1 MGDKKQVL
9 RAVLFSLTLILGL
22 GRAAAA
28 APSEAARVDLSADQ
42 LSFAAGERVVVRVAI
57 TNPGSHPIK
66 VLKWYT
72 PAEDVEEALFAVS
85 VNGVAVPYV
94 GAHYKRPA
102 ATGNDYVNLKSGESF
117 TRDVDLGLYYDLSVS
132 GNY

>member
-22 GRAAAA
+22 GRAADA
-28 APSEAARVDLSADQ
+28 APTEAARVDLSADQ

-72 PAEDVEEALFAVS
+72 PVDDVEEPLFTVLR
-85 VNGVAVPYV
+85 NGVPVPSALAPRTSSESVKSPRRV
-94 GAHYKRPA
+94 GATNRSHPGGRA
-102 ATGNDYVNLKSGESF
+102 GAM
-117 TRDVDLGLYYDLSVS
+117 SVS
-132 GNY
+132 